1 MSFSEPTAEVVLY
14 VASNKFSL
22 NACFQGLCPDCSS
35 KLNYR
40 SKKREVKRIHKQR
53 SNKKKHPS
61 DKREKTDVRENL
73 TEEESESNSTSEDRS
88 EIEASSIWKDAARP
102 EEERGRE
109 EEFEE
114 YLEELFL

>member
-1 MSFSEPTAEVVLY
+1 MLY
-14 VASNKFSL
+14 LANNKFSL
-22 NACFQGLCPDCSS
+22 NACLQGLCPDCSS

-53 SNKKKHPS
+53 PNKTKHPS
-61 DKREKTDVRENL
+61 DKKREKTDVRENL
-73 TEEESESNSTSEDRS
+73 AEEERESNSTAEDRS
-88 EIEASSIWKDAARP
+88 ETEASSIWKDAARP